1 MTIIGIDIGGTGIK
15 GAPVDTRNGKL
26 TTERNRLPTPDHPTP
41 KHVLEISAKIIDDL
55 GGMKTLRPSAIG
67 VGFPGVITG
76 GAVRTAAHL
85 DTSWVDTN
93 AVSLFADHFGVPTT
107 VINDADAAGLAEV
120 RFGAGK
126 GVDGV
131 VLMLTFG
138 TGVGCGLYH
147 NGVLVPNAQLGHLEV
162 DGHDAETRVAASVR
176 ESENMS
182 WHDWG
187 KKLDRYL
194 EVIEELLWPDLIII
208 GGGVSEKFDKFEDR
222 IHRHAKVV
230 AASLGNDAGILGAAL
245 WAAEHSAS

>member
-1 MTIIGIDIGGTGIK
+1 VTFIGIDIGGTGIK
-15 GAPVDTRNGKL
+15 GAPVDTREGKL
-26 TTERNRLPTPDHPTP
+26 NTERNRLPTPDHPTP
-41 KHVLEISAKIIDDL
+41 QNVLEIVGKIVDDL
-55 GGMKTLRPSAIG
+55 GGIATLQATAIG

-85 DTSWVDTN
+85 DASWVDTD
-93 AVSLFADHFGVPTT
+93 AVSLFADHFGVPAT

-126 GVDGV
+126 GVNGV

-187 KKLDRYL
+187 KRLDRYL

-208 GGGVSEKFDKFEDR
+208 GGGVSEKFDKYQDR
-222 IHRHAKVV
+222 LHRYAKVV

-245 WAAEHSAS
+245 WAAEHNA